1 MYRNRPFGAT
11 GMRVS
16 PKVIC
21 SLVRADHIIRRMMRR
36 ACPALFIVLLA
47 TIALPQSKVQS
58 ASQRPLSLPDVVAF
72 MSAGIQRP
80 TVEALV
86 QRGLDFAM
94 TDSVAAGLKTC
105 GATDDELQAMRPKQ
119 GAIQKEWLPA
129 YEKIDR

>member
-11 GMRVS
+11 RMRVS

-21 SLVRADHIIRRMMRR
+21 SLVRATNIIRRMIRR
-36 ACPALFIVLLA
+36 AACPALFIVLLA

-94 TDSVAAGLKTC
+94 TDSV
-105 GATDDELQAMRPKQ
+105 
-119 GAIQKEWLPA
+119 
-129 YEKIDR
+129 